1 MLVQTPRLLPAPDEV
16 MEGTRGLT
24 PGSLMSEFVK
34 DHHTLKLRAGIVVH
48 EADQL
53 AVEEPLEIR
62 LGGRRFTLTMR
73 TPGHDE
79 ELAAGFLLAEGFI
92 NSREELGEIRRLRDS
107 QGRPEPNALDV
118 VLNVPS
124 AGLRERLQRNFNISS
139 SCGVCGKTSIEA
151 LQRRI
156 EPLKSST
163 RLSASALFKMPA
175 LMREAQAV
183 FSATGGLHAAALFE
197 LNSERVFHGPAA
209 PLYTDENPIPPPDQ
223 GEVSWG
229 SSESSIFRE
238 EQGDGAVLAGEG
250 LGEASDRSAHNTS
263 YQDVR
268 LIVLREDVGRHNAVD
283 KILGYALLHNMV
295 PLHRNAMMVSGRLS
309 FEIVQKAAAA
319 GIAILCAVSAPS
331 SLAVELAEEVG
342 MTLVGF
348 LREPNFNIYTG
359 QERIVC

>member
-1 MLVQTPRLLPAPDEV
+1 MTL
-16 MEGTRGLT
+16 
-24 PGSLMSEFVK
+24 SEFIK
-34 DHHTLKLRAGIVVH
+34 DHRALKWHAGTAAH
-48 EADQL
+48 EDDHL

-107 QGRPEPNALDV
+107 RGRPDPNALDII
-118 VLNVPS
+118 LNVPS

-139 SCGVCGKTSIEA
+139 SCGVCGKTSIDA
-151 LQRRI
+151 LERRI
-156 EPLKSST
+156 APLKSGA
-163 RLSASALFKMPA
+163 RIPARALFKMPT

-197 LNSERVFHGPAA
+197 FSEHFSQP
-209 PLYTDENPIPPPDQ
+209 
-223 GEVSWG
+223 
-229 SSESSIFRE
+229 
-238 EQGDGAVLAGEG
+238 LAGFPLLPADSIMRHAQDAAIHEG
-250 LGEASDRSAHNTS
+250 KAERADSSSRESEL
-263 YQDVR
+263 R

-283 KILGYALLHNMV
+283 KVIGYALLHSIV
-295 PLHRNAMMVSGRLS
+295 PLSRSAMMVSGRLS

-348 LREPNFNIYTG
+348 LREPNFNVYTAE
-359 QERIVC
+359 ERILC

>member
-1 MLVQTPRLLPAPDEV
+1 
-16 MEGTRGLT
+16 
-24 PGSLMSEFVK
+24 MSEFVK
-34 DHHTLKLRAGIVVH
+34 DHHALKWRAGTAVH
-48 EADQL
+48 EDEHL

-107 QGRPEPNALDV
+107 QGRPDPNALDII
-118 VLNVPS
+118 LNVPS

-151 LQRRI
+151 LERRVA
-156 EPLKSST
+156 PLKSGA
-163 RLSASALFKMPA
+163 RIAASALFKMPA
-175 LMREAQAV
+175 LMRAAQAV

-197 LNSERVFHGPAA
+197 FGESSNESPTAGQPSRSVHRFADDGPFT
-209 PLYTDENPIPPPDQ
+209 PLARSFGGQGQ
-223 GEVSWG
+223 GEG
-229 SSESSIFRE
+229 SGRE
-238 EQGDGAVLAGEG
+238 RDA
-250 LGEASDRSAHNTS
+250 N
-263 YQDVR
+263 VR

-283 KILGYALLHNMV
+283 KIIGYALLQDMV
-295 PLHRNAMMVSGRLS
+295 PLHRAALGGAERSRAKDSATCAFAMMVSGRLS
-309 FEIVQKAAAA
+309 FELVQKAAAA

-348 LREPNFNIYTG
+348 LREPNFNVYTAE
-359 QERIVC
+359 ERILC